1 MLFGSCVLKVPVAAV
16 KCRSRVDWHP
26 WWEPWI
32 NPERHLI
39 NTWFTL
45 YRHLSWHVLV
55 VSQELTNFQS
65 FHMNRSTLSWLSTN
79 YWSGD
84 WVSTEYWSGCLSS
97 TEPDVDQGYLES
109 IMSSWESES
118 VKSSWFCRFM
128 KPITTALYLIILKFS
143 PMHFSF
149 IF

>member
-1 MLFGSCVLKVPVAAV
+1 MDHVYWRYQWLRSSVDQGLIDTLDENPGSTL
-16 KCRSRVDWHP
+16 RDTWS
-26 WWEPWI
+26 I
-32 NPERHLI
+32 LHLHSI
-39 NTWFTL
+39 NTSVDT
-45 YRHLSWHVLV
+45 SWLI
-55 VSQELTNFQS
+55 VSQELTNFLS
-65 FHMNRSTLSWLSTN
+65 FHMNRSTLSWLSNN

-109 IMSSWESES
+109 IMSSWES

-128 KPITTALYLIILKFS
+128 KPITTAFYLIILQFS